1 MLMIY
6 AKHKNGKTFR
16 PMDMT
21 EGVPVKNKI
30 YATVYGDDQRDRL
43 NHLLTELHE
52 ENKDWKFEIR
62 HTN

>member
-6 AKHKNGKTFR
+6 GKHKDSRFFL

-21 EGVPVKNKI
+21 NGVPVTKKI
-30 YATVYGDDQRDRL
+30 YATVYEDSQKEKL
-43 NHLLTELHE
+43 KSLVETLHKD
-52 ENKDWKFEIR
+52 NKDWKFEIR